1 MKKQNTYL
9 SKQKLEEFKKIL
21 LEEKA
26 KILENLSEEEDLY
39 INQSEGDEGD
49 LADVSLNND
58 MLNRLSDFEIEK
70 LRLIDRALEKI
81 EEGTYGIC
89 EGTGQPI
96 PEARLRAV
104 PWTLYTVEY
113 AEKLNKSKK
122 KRP

>member
-26 KILENLSEEEDLY
+26 KILANLSEEEDLY

-96 PEARLRAV
+96 Q
-104 PWTLYTVEY
+104 
-113 AEKLNKSKK
+113 KQD
-122 KRP
+122 

>member
-70 LRLIDRALEKI
+70 LRLIDRALEKNRRRNLWNLRRNRSTNTRSKI
-81 EEGTYGIC
+81 KSCTLDSLYSRIC
-89 EGTGQPI
+89 
-96 PEARLRAV
+96 RK
-104 PWTLYTVEY
+104 VE
-113 AEKLNKSKK
+113 
-122 KRP
+122 

>member
-21 LEEKA
+21 LEERT
-26 KILENLSEEEDLY
+26 KILAALSEEEELY

-58 MLNRLSDFEIEK
+58 MLNRLSDFELEK

-104 PWTLYTVEY
+104 PWTPYTVEF

-122 KRP
+122 RK

>member
-1 MKKQNTYL
+1 MKKQNTYM

-21 LEEKA
+21 LEERT
-26 KILENLSEEEDLY
+26 KILAALSEEEELY

-58 MLNRLSDFEIEK
+58 MLNRLSDFELEK

-104 PWTLYTVEY
+104 PWTPYTVEF

-122 KRP
+122 RK